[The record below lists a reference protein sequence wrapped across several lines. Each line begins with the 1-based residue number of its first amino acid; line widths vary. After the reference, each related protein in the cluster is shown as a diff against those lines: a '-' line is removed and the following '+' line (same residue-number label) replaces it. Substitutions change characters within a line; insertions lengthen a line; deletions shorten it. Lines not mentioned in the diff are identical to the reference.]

1 MLSRMLR
8 RADLRHVRI
17 RRVHT
22 SMRDGA
28 DGILT
33 LDGILGELPT
43 GVLMLN
49 RLCMMRLWACVLSW
63 GWAVLLAGC
72 CGWVVVI
79 FLEGNGLAV
88 VLVLGWDVG
97 VCLCGGG
104 SSDAVFVPG

>member
-33 LDGILGELPT
+33 LDGILGELPA

-49 RLCMMRLWACVLSW
+49 GLCVVWLRACVLSW

-79 FLEGNGLAV
+79 FLERNGLAV